1 MAQLAGSRLSA
12 AIDAEGQVLAWGWNG
27 RGTLGRGHRLARD
40 AVPPQHVL
48 GLENARI
55 VQVALGGWH
64 CLALDDA
71 GQLYAWGGNEYGQVK
86 APCGGYISLC
96 LGKYCAEST
105 NEIYVYIYTYIHA

>member
-1 MAQLAGSRLSA
+1 MPQLAGSRLSA
-12 AIDAEGQVLAWGWNG
+12 AIDADGQVLAWGWNG

-40 AVPPQHVL
+40 AVHPQHVL

-71 GQLYAWGGNEYGQVK
+71 GQLYAWGGNEYGQVRP
-86 APCGGYISLC
+86 ACGVYGLVFGKILR
-96 LGKYCAEST
+96 GKYQ
-105 NEIYVYIYTYIHA
+105 